1 MYFTLQNNW
10 WRWREDVRYFQ
21 IGDVSFDTR
30 TREKWASQ
38 RSIRGASTW
47 PRDAVP
53 WISRPEEAVAVYAS
67 SATLCRRRSPKSTR
81 AVDSTPQ
88 PGTTGSHRR
97 RWRRRTRG
105 YRILRFL
112 SDWCRETD
120 NVLLLDQLTAF
131 TSKGLIPHISY
142 QCSCCLFG
150 FTNTKRLLQVC
161 KDVLKYG
168 ERRKKSASSF
178 ETPKQIW
185 TQLFHM
191 ELLVIRLP
199 TWILY
204 VYILDIVYLDS
215 LCHDKNLDLF
225 MNTSWNIGM

>member
-10 WRWREDVRYFQ
+10 WRWREDFRYFQ

-30 TREKWASQ
+30 AGERWTSQ
-38 RSIRGASTW
+38 CSVRRASTW
-47 PRDAVP
+47 SRDAVP
-53 WISRPEEAVAVYAS
+53 WISRPEETVTVDAS
-67 SATLCRRRSPKSTR
+67 FATLCRRRAPKSTGAISR
-81 AVDSTPQ
+81 APQ
-88 PGTTGSHRR
+88 PWTTGSRRR
-97 RWRRRTRG
+97 RWRRSSRG

-142 QCSCCLFG
+142 QCSSCLFA
-150 FTNTKRLLQVC
+150 FTYTKRLLQVC
-161 KDVLKYG
+161 KDVLKYS
-168 ERRKKSASSF
+168 ERRKKLASSL
-178 ETPKQIW
+178 EIPNQLW
-185 TQLFHM
+185 TQLFYM

-204 VYILDIVYLDS
+204 FYISDIVYLDS
-215 LCHDKNLDLF
+215 F
-225 MNTSWNIGM
+225 SRIRIWIFS